1 MTPTRILYIAYPLI
15 TVSEHSAGGAE
26 QMLWTIEHEIAARG
40 IHTTVAAS
48 AGSSVRGELFVTGEA
63 CSIPDDFE
71 RRNREHQDRIVEFIR
86 KRAREGRGFDL
97 IHDQSGSFWPRA
109 SEIDVPVLATL
120 HLPRSFYASEL
131 FHDIPA
137 NVVFNCVSQ
146 SQARTFVDLNPVIV
160 PNGILLDHF
169 TPTLNDKKRLLWLGR
184 ICEEK
189 APHIALDMSQSAG
202 EPIALAGQV
211 YPFSYHQKYFER
223 EVLPRLAQMPNAIF
237 IDSPSAE
244 HKRQLLREAKAVL
257 ITSQA
262 DETSS
267 LVAMEAAASG
277 TPVIAF
283 RRGALPEVVK
293 DGVTGFL
300 VDNMEEAVA
309 ALQHVDHITPSA
321 CIAHVQENFSS
332 RRMANDYEHL
342 YSHLMQ
348 TINQAAQAIEAA

>member
-1 MTPTRILYIAYPLI
+1 
-15 TVSEHSAGGAE
+15 
-26 QMLWTIEHEIAARG
+26 
-40 IHTTVAAS
+40 
-48 AGSSVRGELFVTGEA
+48 
-63 CSIPDDFE
+63 
-71 RRNREHQDRIVEFIR
+71 
-86 KRAREGRGFDL
+86 
-97 IHDQSGSFWPRA
+97 
-109 SEIDVPVLATL
+109 
-120 HLPRSFYASEL
+120 
-131 FHDIPA
+131 
-137 NVVFNCVSQ
+137 
-146 SQARTFVDLNPVIV
+146 
-160 PNGILLDHF
+160 
-169 TPTLNDKKRLLWLGR
+169 
-184 ICEEK
+184 
-189 APHIALDMSQSAG
+189 
-202 EPIALAGQV
+202 LAGQV